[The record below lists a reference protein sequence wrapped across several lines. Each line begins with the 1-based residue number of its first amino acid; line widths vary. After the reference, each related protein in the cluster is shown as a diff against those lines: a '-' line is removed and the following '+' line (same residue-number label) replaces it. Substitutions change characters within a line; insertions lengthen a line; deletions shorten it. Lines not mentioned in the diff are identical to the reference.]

1 MKAIAVDGIVAGLGV
16 VSNVELAANASL
28 EIANGIVVDE
38 SLRTASKD
46 IFAAGDVAAFHN
58 PALDK
63 RIR

>member
-1 MKAIAVDGIVAGLGV
+1 MKPIAVDRIVAGFGV
-16 VSNVELAANASL
+16 VSNRELAASASL

-38 SLRTASKD
+38 LLRTASKD
-46 IFAAGDVAAFHN
+46 IYAAGDVAAFHN